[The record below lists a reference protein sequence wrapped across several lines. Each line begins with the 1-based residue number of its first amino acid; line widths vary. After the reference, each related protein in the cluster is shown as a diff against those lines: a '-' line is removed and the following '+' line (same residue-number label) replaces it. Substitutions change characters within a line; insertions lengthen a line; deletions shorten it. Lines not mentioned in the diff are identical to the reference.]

1 LVETDGTGSLI
12 LHPRTFHVP
21 GAMRFLNA
29 AFFGLSMVPTF
40 HVQVKSFRPD
50 VILAPWVYPDGT
62 AMVALGKLWGVPV
75 VVRAMGTD
83 INEAARMPGRRTQV
97 RWALNQAG
105 GIVAVSRALA
115 QGMVDLGVASER
127 ISVIPTGVD
136 HTIFHP
142 RDRVESRQV
151 LSLPEGPLVLVASRL
166 SPEKGLLDLLQAMA
180 AVVKEFPFHLV
191 LVGEGGQR
199 VRLEDEVKRRGLGAH
214 VRFEGF
220 QEESRMPLYY
230 SAADLSC
237 LPSHREGWPDAIMES
252 LACGCPV
259 VATNVGGVPEMLSLT
274 SGGSLVPP
282 ASPDEL
288 ALALRQA
295 LHRPWNREEIARAMS
310 PYTIEDT
317 ARRYLQVCEQAVA
330 QARPR

>member
-1 LVETDGTGSLI
+1 
-12 LHPRTFHVP
+12 
-21 GAMRFLNA
+21 
-29 AFFGLSMVPTF
+29 
-40 HVQVKSFRPD
+40 
-50 VILAPWVYPDGT
+50 
-62 AMVALGKLWGVPV
+62 
-75 VVRAMGTD
+75 
-83 INEAARMPGRRTQV
+83 
-97 RWALNQAG
+97 
-105 GIVAVSRALA
+105 
-115 QGMVDLGVASER
+115 
-127 ISVIPTGVD
+127 
-136 HTIFHP
+136 
-142 RDRVESRQV
+142 
-151 LSLPEGPLVLVASRL
+151 
-166 SPEKGLLDLLQAMA
+166 
-180 AVVKEFPFHLV
+180 
-191 LVGEGGQR
+191 
-199 VRLEDEVKRRGLGAH
+199 
-214 VRFEGF
+214 
-220 QEESRMPLYY
+220 MPLYY